1 MTDILLYFLDAITP
15 FHLAITLSGTVVG
28 IIIGALPGFTATMAI
43 AVLIPITYTWD
54 TTAALIFLGAIY
66 CGSMFGGSHLRY
78 SGNTPGTAA
87 RGSYR
92 HGRLRYDKARPCTR
106 SFDGVGCLLL
116 LGWYRRQSRSVIFC
130 TCYG

>member
-15 FHLAITLSGTVVG
+15 FHLAITLAGTVVG

-66 CGSMFGGSHLRY
+66 CGSMFGGSISAILI
-78 SGNTPGTAA
+78 NTPGTAA
-87 RGSYR
+87 AAATAMDGYAMTQRGRAHEALMESAVSSCW
-92 HGRLRYDKARPCTR
+92 G
-106 SFDGVGCLLL
+106 GIVGTLAL
-116 LGWYRRQSRSVIFC
+116 
-130 TCYG
+130 